1 MYNGPEAS
9 AQALLR
15 RTAHGARLLLRA
27 YAGCAVLTCTLWL
40 LFPVLRRI
48 AGHSVEFPFWTGLQT
63 DPPLV
68 SATKTKLIPS
78 RNNNHVTLLI

>member
-1 MYNGPEAS
+1 MYNAPDAS

-15 RTAHGARLLLRA
+15 RTARGARLLVRA
-27 YAGCAVLTCTLWL
+27 YAGCAVLTCSLWL

-68 SATKTKLIPS
+68 SATKTKLI
-78 RNNNHVTLLI
+78 VDIIIL